1 MSQGQHGGNR
11 TWDKGQRGNESLIGA
26 STGLLVSVNKQL
38 AWLEL
43 TGQLHTLLQCLLSFY
58 YFTPSDHKYKQAV
71 RERKQAYQF
80 IHVIFFF
87 FFLSFQV
94 IRLESQVSRYKQ
106 AAENAEK
113 IEDELKAEKRKL
125 QREVNFL
132 GYF

>member
-1 MSQGQHGGNR
+1 M
-11 TWDKGQRGNESLIGA
+11 I
-26 STGLLVSVNKQL
+26 
-38 AWLEL
+38 
-43 TGQLHTLLQCLLSFY
+43 
-58 YFTPSDHKYKQAV
+58 
-71 RERKQAYQF
+71 
-80 IHVIFFF
+80 FF